1 LKGPD
6 FFNQNL
12 SVIMSKIKDVDLSS
26 IENKF
31 QKVAFDLFRFWTKE
45 MDINESLIIKTE
57 QLLVSDLKDSI
68 SKAVVSLYKR
78 KDLHEKPLGWDIGY
92 IIGFIKGNL
101 GSYWYHEYVI
111 KNGPEFKEYSGL
123 SAVYNY
129 LRFEKL
135 AELNI
140 DKIYEFLLNQ
150 DSNISNM
157 ILEVNEIEIS
167 KKNLNVTQNA
177 RSGKILTI
185 LNNMMVKQ
193 LKVLAEMENRVK
205 LTINTYFTTAEIEKL
220 IADNF
225 RQI

>member
-1 LKGPD
+1 
-6 FFNQNL
+6 
-12 SVIMSKIKDVDLSS
+12 MSKIKDVDLSS

-45 MDINESLIIKTE
+45 MGINESLIIKTE
-57 QLLVSDLKDSI
+57 QLLVSDLKNSI

-78 KDLHEKPLGWDIGY
+78 KDLHEKPLGWDIGF
-92 IIGFIKGNL
+92 IIGFIDGNL

-140 DKIYEFLLNQ
+140 DKIYEYLLNQ

-167 KKNLNVTQNA
+167 KKNLNVTENA

-193 LKVLAEMENRVK
+193 LKVLAEMENRVQ
-205 LTINTYFTTAEIEKL
+205 LPINTYFTTAEIEKL